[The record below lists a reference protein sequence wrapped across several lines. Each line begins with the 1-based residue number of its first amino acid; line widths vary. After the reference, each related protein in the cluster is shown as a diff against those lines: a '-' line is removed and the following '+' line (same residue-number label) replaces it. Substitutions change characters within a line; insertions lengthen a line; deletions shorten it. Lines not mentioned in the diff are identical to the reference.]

1 LKSAA
6 SVGLGQSPFLN
17 VVSDQK
23 IQQTLKLMGQ
33 APDARITPEVGKQIC
48 SPQRREGHD
57 DRLDCVHRNTVSITL
72 NAVNAATGDNIA
84 QEQVQASK
92 KEEVLSTLGTAVT
105 AMRGKLGESLAS
117 VKKFDKPLDEAT
129 TSSLEALK
137 AYSEGTAARLEGE

>member
-1 LKSAA
+1 
-6 SVGLGQSPFLN
+6 

-48 SPQRREGHD
+48 S
-57 DRLDCVHRNTVSITL
+57 RNAVKAMMTGSIASIGTQYLITL

-92 KEEVLSTLGTAVT
+92 KEEVLSTAWHGRHRHARK
-105 AMRGKLGESLAS
+105 AGESLAS

-137 AYSEGTAARLEGE
+137 AYSEGRRRA